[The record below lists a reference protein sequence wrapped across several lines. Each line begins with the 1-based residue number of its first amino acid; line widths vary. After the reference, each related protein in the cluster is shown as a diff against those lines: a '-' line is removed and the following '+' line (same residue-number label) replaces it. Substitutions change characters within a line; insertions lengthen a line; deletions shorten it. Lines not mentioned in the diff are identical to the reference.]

1 MIEIDSNTISVS
13 ELTQKIKTTLELGFN
28 QVEVIGEISN
38 YTAASSGHKYLTL
51 KDNNA
56 QISCV
61 MWKSRPVNFQ
71 IENGMKVYA
80 KGSITVYPP
89 RGSYQLDIA
98 SIRPQGIGDLYL
110 AYEKLKKELLELGY
124 FSSDIKKPLPLLPQ
138 RIGVSTSPTGA
149 AVRDIFST
157 LERRIPFA
165 EIFFYPTMVQG
176 SGSELEIAKAI
187 TELDKLNLDVII
199 IGRGGGS
206 IEDLWSYNTKVV
218 ADAIFTAK
226 TPIIAGVG
234 HETDN
239 TIADLVADLRAPT
252 PTGAA
257 EIVSINTKDIISQTL
272 DENQMK
278 LLNLIEEKLTQLKSE
293 VDSKF
298 EQLNKSGLSYRLD
311 KYKINIDNK
320 STILEKQIAININ
333 RAKVALENYET
344 VMKKVNPLIPLERG
358 YAMLLKDDERV
369 DASTELSV
377 GDEIKIVRKTNT
389 NKATIK
395 E

>member
-1 MIEIDSNTISVS
+1 MFEIDSNTISVS